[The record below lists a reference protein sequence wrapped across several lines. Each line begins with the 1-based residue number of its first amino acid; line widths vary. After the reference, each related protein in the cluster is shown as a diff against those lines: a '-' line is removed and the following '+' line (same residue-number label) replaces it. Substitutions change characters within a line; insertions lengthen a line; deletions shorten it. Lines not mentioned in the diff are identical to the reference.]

1 MTETYEDKVERLAR
15 KMMFGGDGNSDA
27 MMDIETA
34 RRRARHMLEESE
46 QRTREATDLDPDD
59 DSVIRRSS
67 TETAANG
74 DTSTTG
80 TRYTDDGE

>member
-15 KMMFGGDGNSDA
+15 KLLHGGDGNHEDT
-27 MMDIETA
+27 MDIESA
-34 RRRARHMLEESE
+34 RRRARRMLDESE
-46 QRTREATDLDPDD
+46 ERTREATDLDPDD

-67 TETAANG
+67 SETAARG

-80 TRYTDDGE
+80 TRYTEDGE